1 MSYGISTLSIIPCR
15 AEGNDRSEMV
25 TQLLFGEVYE
35 VLEETEKWI
44 KIKTALDGYE
54 CWICRKQ
61 FTEISGKEFEAY
73 KLNQF
78 PLCADLIGRIT
89 NSKGES
95 STITIG
101 TTLPFYRKDIFKI
114 QNEKYTFKGAV
125 VSKNEADVVKYSL
138 LYLNAPYLWG
148 GRSLF
153 GIDCSGLS
161 QIVYSLCGYRIPRDA
176 YQQAEEGINVEF
188 VELTEPG
195 DLAFFDNEEGKITH
209 VGIVTEPGN
218 IIHASGKVR
227 IDNLDQQGIFNKELG
242 KYTHKLRVIKRIF

>member
-1 MSYGISTLSIIPCR
+1 MSYGICTLSIAPCR
-15 AEGNDRSEMV
+15 AEGSDRAELV
-25 TQLLFGEVYE
+25 TQLLFGEVYR
-35 VLEETEKWI
+35 VIEEDEKWV
-44 KIKTALDGYE
+44 KIITDLDSYE

-61 FTEISGKEFEAY
+61 FTEISVKQFEEY
-73 KLNQF
+73 KLHKP
-78 PLCADLIGRIT
+78 PLCADLIGEIA

-101 TTLPFYRKDIFKI
+101 TTLPFYGKNIFKI
-114 QNEKYTFKGAV
+114 QDEKYTFKGAIN
-125 VSKNEADVVKYSL
+125 SKNKADVVEYSL

-148 GRSLF
+148 GRTPF
-153 GIDCSGLS
+153 GIDCSGFS
-161 QIVYSLCGYRIPRDA
+161 QIVYSLCGHQISRDA

-209 VGIVTEPGN
+209 VGIVTEPGK

-227 IDNLDQQGIFNKELG
+227 IDSLDQQGIFNKELG
-242 KYTHKLRVIKRIF
+242 KYTHKLRVIKRIL

>member
-209 VGIVTEPGN
+209 VGIVTEPGK

-227 IDNLDQQGIFNKELG
+227 IDSLDQQGIFNKELG

>member
-153 GIDCSGLS
+153 GIECSGLS

-209 VGIVTEPGN
+209 VGIVTEPGK

-227 IDNLDQQGIFNKELG
+227 IDSLDQQGIFNKELG